1 LIKIF
6 KNAMPSGDNH
16 FDDIDDDN
24 DNDAILDAQQ
34 VSGSRSVGL
43 KTNLLQACRLHGYT
57 EGRRIAASRPR
68 AGQKS

>member
-1 LIKIF
+1 
-6 KNAMPSGDNH
+6 MPSGDNH

-57 EGRRIAASRPR
+57 EGRRIAVSRPR